1 MKLIIGLGNPGKKY
15 ATTWHNLGYMALD
28 LLAHDSSAKEFKANK
43 KFEAEIAQT
52 EIAGQKIILAK
63 PLTFMNLSG
72 QSVKKIMAFYKLK
85 ISDLIVVHDD
95 LDLPIGKIRIA
106 QNSSS
111 GGHNGIKSIIEELND
126 QNFIRLKLGIAS
138 DLLNQISAPDYV
150 LMKIP
155 KEQKKLI
162 DIVLINAIE
171 AIKELITEKPEAV
184 MNKYN

>member
-15 ATTWHNLGYMALD
+15 ATTWHNLGFMALD
-28 LLAHDSSAKEFKANK
+28 LLARDLATKEFKVNK
-43 KFEAEIAQT
+43 KFEAEITET

-72 QSVKKIMAFYKLK
+72 QSVKKIMNFYKLT

-111 GGHNGIKSIIEELND
+111 GGHNGIKSIIEEFND

-138 DLLNQISAPDYV
+138 DLLKQIPAPDYV

-155 KEQKKLI
+155 KEQRKI
-162 DIVLINAIE
+162 IEAVLKNSGE
-171 AIKELITEKPEAV
+171 AIKELIIKTPEVV